1 MTHCRVTAEFTG
13 CPGHMSFFL
22 RMSSI
27 ASRWL
32 KISEETLMKFANLG
46 GPEALLR
53 RRGDF
58 VRVARWNCLFPGP
71 TNAMIKHQ
79 KCRCCSMIIW
89 QESATT
95 LSRPAWSGTQLVNLA
110 TMSYHLIWAW
120 VAECPGTLL
129 NHQMVHS
136 RPAKITIIDVWVLAG
151 KNGPLNLHF
160 NKPSHIADIA
170 RCSPPLQW
178 WGVVWRWIVPERSS
192 QLQKC
197 ARAISSRFCFC
208 RHH

>member
-1 MTHCRVTAEFTG
+1 MIHCRATAELIG

-79 KCRCCSMIIW
+79 KCRCCSMITW
-89 QESATT
+89 QEPATAPN
-95 LSRPAWSGTQLVNLA
+95 RPAWSSTWKWASSFNLT

-120 VAECPGTLL
+120 VAERPGTLL
-129 NHQMVHS
+129 NQQMVYS
-136 RPAKITIIDVWVLAG
+136 RPAKITIIDVCTGWV
-151 KNGPLNLHF
+151 
-160 NKPSHIADIA
+160 
-170 RCSPPLQW
+170 R
-178 WGVVWRWIVPERSS
+178 IV
-192 QLQKC
+192 
-197 ARAISSRFCFC
+197 
-208 RHH
+208 H